1 MSISSKTCNAVLAL
15 TRLGIGHDAPQLT
28 EAVDWAE
35 IEAVAKQHGLT
46 AVVLDGIG
54 EFRKHDPQIDIPTR
68 QQFAQWI
75 GKVMK
80 NYERKCEKYRNTIS
94 EMAGFYNSH
103 GFKMMIV
110 KGYACSLNWPRP
122 DHRPCGDIDIWL
134 FGRQK
139 EADEALTRDAGIK
152 VNSDYHHHT
161 VFYWKEAMVENH
173 YDFINVHHHKSHI
186 GFEAILKDLGKDD
199 SYSTEVFGE
208 KVYLPSPA
216 LHALF
221 LLKHN
226 MLHFATEGLIL
237 RQLLDWAFFVKAY
250 GKELDWPWLTGVLE
264 KYGMMPAFNIFN
276 AICIEDLGFDASLFP
291 AAEVDKALKDRVLND
306 IFNPEVPKGLPSGL
320 LSRVIYKFRRWRANA
335 WKHRLCYN
343 DSMWSAFW
351 RGLWG
356 HLIKPSMI

>member
-35 IEAVAKQHGLT
+35 IEAVAKQHGLS

-54 EFRKHDPQIDIPTR
+54 EFRKRDPQIEIPTR
-68 QQFAQWI
+68 QQLAQWI

-80 NYERKCEKYRNTIS
+80 NYERKCEKYRKTIS

-110 KGYACSLNWPRP
+110 KGYACSLNWPKP

-139 EADEALTRDAGIK
+139 EADALLSKEKGLNINKAQP
-152 VNSDYHHHT
+152 HHS
-161 VFYWKEAMVENH
+161 VYYWQDVMVENH
-173 YDFINVHHHKSHI
+173 YDFINVHHHKSNI
-186 GFEAILKDLGKDD
+186 EFENILKELGQDD
-199 SYSTEVFGE
+199 THFVEINGE
-208 KVYLPSPA
+208 KIYLPSPH

-226 MLHFATEGLIL
+226 MMHFAAEGMIL
-237 RQLLDWAFFVKAY
+237 RQLLDWAFFVNTF
-250 GKELDWPWLTGVLE
+250 GKELDWNWLIGVVE
-264 KYGMMPAFNIFN
+264 KFGMMPAFNIFN
-276 AICIEDLGFDASLFP
+276 AICIEDFGFDASLFP
-291 AAEVDKALKDRVLND
+291 SAKVDSALKERVLRE
-306 IFNPEVPKGLPSGL
+306 IFEPEVLGKLPTNL
-320 LSRVIYKFRRWRANA
+320 FSRVFFKLRRWRANA

-351 RGLWG
+351 NGIWG
-356 HLIKPSMI
+356 HLIKPSTI

>member
-35 IEAVAKQHGLT
+35 IEAVAKQHGLS

-54 EFRKHDPQIDIPTR
+54 EFRKHDPQIEIPTR
-68 QQFAQWI
+68 QQLAQWI

-80 NYERKCEKYRNTIS
+80 NYERKCEKYRKTIS

-139 EADEALTRDAGIK
+139 EADEVLSKEKGIK
-152 VNSDYHHHT
+152 INNSEPHHS
-161 VFYWKEAMVENH
+161 VYYWNEVMVENH
-173 YDFINVHHHKSHI
+173 YDFINVHHHRSNVE
-186 GFEAILKDLGKDD
+186 FENILKELGQDD
-199 SYSTEVFGE
+199 THFVDINGE
-208 KVYLPSPA
+208 KVYLPSLK
-216 LHALF
+216 LHALY
-221 LLKHN
+221 LLKHTMN
-226 MLHFATEGLIL
+226 HFAAEGMIL
-237 RQLLDWAFFVKAY
+237 RQLLDWGFFVKAY
-250 GKELDWPWLTGVLE
+250 GKELDWAWFTSVLE
-264 KYGMMPAFNIFN
+264 KFGMMPAFDIFN
-276 AICIEDLGFDASLFP
+276 AICVEDFGFDASLFP
-291 AAEVDKALKDRVLND
+291 EYKVDRNLKNRVLMD
-306 IFNPEVPKGLPSGL
+306 IFKPEVPQNLPSGL
-320 LSRVIYKFRRWRANA
+320 FRRVIFKLRRFKANA
-335 WKHRLCYN
+335 WKHELCYN

-351 RGLWG
+351 RGVWN
-356 HLIKPSMI
+356 HLIKPSII

>member
-1 MSISSKTCNAVLAL
+1 MSISSKTCNAILAL

-35 IEAVAKQHGLT
+35 IEAVARQHGLT

-80 NYERKCEKYRNTIS
+80 NYERKTEMYRQTIS

-139 EADEALTRDAGIK
+139 EADEVLSKEKGIK
-152 VNSDYHHHT
+152 IHNSEPHHS
-161 VFYWKEAMVENH
+161 VYYWHEVMVENH
-173 YDFINVHHHKSHI
+173 YDFINVHHHRSNVA
-186 GFEAILKDLGKDD
+186 FESILKELGQDD
-199 SYSTEVFGE
+199 THFIDINGE
-208 KVYLPSPA
+208 KVYMPSPK

-226 MLHFATEGLIL
+226 MNHFAAEGIIL

-250 GKELDWPWLTGVLE
+250 GKELDWTWFTSVLE
-264 KYGMMPAFNIFN
+264 KFGMMPAFDIFN
-276 AICIEDLGFDASLFP
+276 AICVEDFGFDASLFP
-291 AAEVDKALKDRVLND
+291 AYKVDPELKNRVLMD
-306 IFNPEVPKGLPSGL
+306 IFKPEVPQNLPSGL
-320 LSRVIYKFRRWRANA
+320 FRRVIFKLRRFKANA
-335 WKHRLCYN
+335 WKHELCYN

-351 RGLWG
+351 RGVWN
-356 HLIKPSMI
+356 HLIKPSII